1 MNIYSTAA
9 TLLAAADEAPTWSL
23 KSAISNGQALL
34 VLALGAIIVFTAIR
48 AMLSHARSGDVG
60 GTMNT
65 AGVVLICVG
74 MAALGAGTLA
84 LVYGAGVLSL
94 FSGLWS

>member
-1 MNIYSTAA
+1 MLKQQVTTMLTTADN
-9 TLLAAADEAPTWSL
+9 TPNWSL

-34 VLALGAIIVFTAIR
+34 VLALGAVIVLIAIR
-48 AMLSHARSGDVG
+48 AMLSNARQGDVG

-84 LVYGAGVLSL
+84 LVYGAGILSL